1 MRDYESLLQLYR
13 EDPLFI
19 KIEEVYNKWK
29 HHARHKK
36 IVKSKRDIYL
46 FKLNDKFIM
55 FSNILLECL
64 FQVDFKAKDC
74 FKFFMVI
81 YKNLQRNGSP
91 FMTCKKMYLVKQ
103 VKINRMTLHRSISE
117 LEEKNMLLVERID
130 NDFKFTLNLAPLSWN
145 LSEGEKQNVDRE
157 IEKEID
163 RLHRKWI
170 EGDD

>member
-1 MRDYESLLQLYR
+1 VTKEQKMRDYESLLQLYR

-91 FMTCKKMYLVKQ
+91 YGYLQKSSKKWL
-103 VKINRMTLHRSISE
+103 TLYD
-117 LEEKNMLLVERID
+117 L
-130 NDFKFTLNLAPLSWN
+130 
-145 LSEGEKQNVDRE
+145 
-157 IEKEID
+157 
-163 RLHRKWI
+163 
-170 EGDD
+170 